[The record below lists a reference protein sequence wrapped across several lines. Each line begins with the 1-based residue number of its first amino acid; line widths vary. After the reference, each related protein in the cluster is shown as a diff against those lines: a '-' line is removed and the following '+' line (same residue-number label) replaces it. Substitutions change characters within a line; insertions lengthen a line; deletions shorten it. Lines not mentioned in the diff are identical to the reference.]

1 MKKTLSILQKM
12 KDKLSDIWDEITY
25 YIYDL
30 PKHWFLS
37 IRGWYRIYCKN
48 PYYWKEMKYTF
59 NENAPWD
66 SIFFYKS
73 QYLWLQK
80 SIYYFENKCKHIDE
94 KQIAF
99 IVASQKL
106 ALKMLDIYL
115 ENIELWDLEE
125 DINADKSLPYYQRH
139 NYKCIPYVNLRNKH
153 RYKYFA
159 LDTVNYDKIVYADD
173 MYNIEPHEL
182 YRQKAIRLY
191 HKIIAKYSNTWWD

>member
-1 MKKTLSILQKM
+1 MKKTLSILRKM
-12 KDKLSDIWDEITY
+12 KDKLSDIWNEITY

-66 SIFFYKS
+66 SSYFYET

-80 SIYYFENKCKHIDE
+80 SVYYFENHCKYIDE

-106 ALKMLDIYL
+106 ALKMLEIYL
-115 ENIELWDLEE
+115 E
-125 DINADKSLPYYQRH
+125 
-139 NYKCIPYVNLRNKH
+139 
-153 RYKYFA
+153 
-159 LDTVNYDKIVYADD
+159 KIDYADD
-173 MYNIEPHEL
+173 MYNVEPHEI

-191 HKIIAKYSNTWWD
+191 HKIVAKNSNTWWD